1 MKKVRVFLIKKVED
15 IVFIQKGGIDIKSFR
30 SDTSYRPE
38 TYEIQQIMTIYILPN
53 LSGAYPLSWPAYHA

>member
-1 MKKVRVFLIKKVED
+1 MF
-15 IVFIQKGGIDIKSFR
+15 FIQKGGIDIKSFR
-30 SDTSYRPE
+30 PDTSYRPE